1 MHTSTRNSSNGPVS
15 LFCPFWSP
23 FQHGKHLFRVSYVC
37 AEWHHLLCLNELL
50 WNSCN
55 SPFFVQDYNSISFF
69 RCNMLKTFCSG
80 LNCFMRSLPY
90 NKFLSILILL
100 YNMCTCFARIIVVIL
115 IQFYLGHT
123 YIFTE
128 LESFNHF
135 VAVEIIL
142 EYLNYSSTKV
152 FFFLHFLQI

>member
-1 MHTSTRNSSNGPVS
+1 MLTTILIKLGSILMTFYHECKLGLGCQIIPICNYSIPGQPSWDNVRGITIWAASLPMHTSTRNSSNGPVS
-15 LFCPFWSP
+15 LFCSFWSP

-37 AEWHHLLCLNELL
+37 AEWHHLLCLNELF

-55 SPFFVQDYNSISFF
+55 SPFFVQDYNSISFFF

-100 YNMCTCFARIIVVIL
+100 
-115 IQFYLGHT
+115 
-123 YIFTE
+123 
-128 LESFNHF
+128 
-135 VAVEIIL
+135 
-142 EYLNYSSTKV
+142 
-152 FFFLHFLQI
+152 